1 MLNERLADI
10 ENQCR
15 IKIMRNQERFAEI
28 SMKLERFE
36 KLPANLRFLAALP
49 VQELFKS
56 IAILVP
62 DAIDVFNNI
71 EQAYRKDFLENIF
84 WKQYG
89 YMISENAE
97 PNFSRIMTQ
106 ITKDC

>member
-1 MLNERLADI
+1 MYYFDETLGLDPKIKTMLNEHLADI

-62 DAIDVFNNI
+62 DAIDVFN
-71 EQAYRKDFLENIF
+71 
-84 WKQYG
+84 
-89 YMISENAE
+89 
-97 PNFSRIMTQ
+97 
-106 ITKDC
+106 